1 MSKLLN
7 FAGVSR
13 VAGELKFRT
22 ATEPSRFQQ
31 LTKLGDTDVEMTKIT
46 PALSKQ
52 AAAQELLSRN
62 FANGRA
68 DIEALLKSVASK
80 KVGEVTVKVPTR
92 FAQERQGKKVTVSKK
107 RLSVADRLFGE
118 GPTLSIEEANARA
131 LSTMREITPERA
143 LQLLVRAMP
152 KKRRSRKTQAEVA

>member
-1 MSKLLN
+1 MSKAIY

-31 LTKLGDTDVEMTKIT
+31 LIKLGDTDVEMVNLNAETKQ
-46 PALSKQ
+46 Q
-52 AAAQELLSRN
+52 AAEELLSRN

-68 DIEALLKSVASK
+68 DIQALLEAVAGK
-80 KVGEVTVKVPTR
+80 IAKPKREVIVRVPTR
-92 FAQERQGKKVTVSKK
+92 FAMELQGKKVTVEKK
-107 RLSVADRLFGE
+107 
-118 GPTLSIEEANARA
+118 LSIEEANARVA
-131 LSTMREITPERA
+131 ATVKEITPKRA

-152 KKRRSRKTQAEVA
+152 RKRRSRKTQAEAV